1 MKVRF
6 LALVAVVLGGTSGL
20 TPAQPQPGSD
30 AAIYVLIETLRQ
42 RAAQIQIDGKGEDW
56 EGIPT
61 FTDPV
66 DDAQGDASRDIV
78 KVAIAPRENDLLV
91 LITTASKPSPEHLA
105 FWFDAD
111 LLRYNVPDIQIGIAR
126 RGQHVLLIFQE
137 DRWQWLR
144 GSISGLQV
152 AIDEVVEVGIP
163 YAALAR
169 ALPTDM
175 ARLLTARSWMRVS
188 PFTKPADQSSRDIID
203 FGAAVASY
211 RLIPT
216 PYPLDPPFPVPSQ
229 APLAI
234 PLPMNGKW
242 YIGSGP
248 LAPGGSGSHFG
259 WAIDLDMRDHTL
271 SPTRVRESDGSYSN
285 RNEDYYAWEQPLFAP
300 APAKVLR
307 AVSDQPDG
315 TPPGLGPTTQC
326 NTVWLDLGSNVL
338 LNLCHLRQGSVK
350 VAVGEE
356 VPAGKVVGLVGSSGL
371 SPMPH
376 LHMEFDKVSEPNV
389 ELPMAFAHV
398 RIGLNPQADDPWARE
413 VTYWEVRGGFFVEN
427 IKKW

>member
-1 MKVRF
+1 MKVRL

-137 DRWQWLR
+137 DRWQWVR

-229 APLAI
+229 APSPADEWQVVHWQWPARSRRQWVTFRVGHRSRYARSHAVAHAGARERWILQQSQRRLLRLGAAA
-234 PLPMNGKW
+234 LC
-242 YIGSGP
+242 
-248 LAPGGSGSHFG
+248 PG
-259 WAIDLDMRDHTL
+259 T
-271 SPTRVRESDGSYSN
+271 
-285 RNEDYYAWEQPLFAP
+285 
-300 APAKVLR
+300 
-307 AVSDQPDG
+307 
-315 TPPGLGPTTQC
+315 
-326 NTVWLDLGSNVL
+326 
-338 LNLCHLRQGSVK
+338 RQG
-350 VAVGEE
+350 VA
-356 VPAGKVVGLVGSSGL
+356 
-371 SPMPH
+371 
-376 LHMEFDKVSEPNV
+376 
-389 ELPMAFAHV
+389 
-398 RIGLNPQADDPWARE
+398 
-413 VTYWEVRGGFFVEN
+413 GGQ
-427 IKKW
+427 